1 MRPAGRAFLM
11 AALMA
16 VVGPPGAAGQERCA
30 LRISARSA
38 NSVGTAGGEGAYT
51 TYLGGGTVTLR
62 CGGAVMTGDSAV
74 HYESEQRA
82 EMIGGVDYRDT
93 TRTLTA
99 DRLTYYEPNG
109 QVVAQGDVEL
119 VRLATRAT
127 LSGPR
132 VSFYRAGA
140 GGGVGRTLATGR
152 PHMVMPPEGGTGPPI
167 EVDADEAEFLGDTV
181 ALARGD
187 VTIRRPDFDATA
199 DSARFA
205 RETGRLFGRPVVT
218 ARGMRLE
225 GDSIHAGLASAGVD
239 RLHAFGAARGESE
252 SVELEAEEILI
263 LTSSAEDEVERIEAF
278 GDRALAAAQA
288 FLIAGD
294 SLDIRFAAGR
304 IDSVTAT
311 GAARSFQL
319 EGADD
324 SGHAGAQEDEQQ
336 VGQERTD
343 TPLME
348 PETGLSD
355 EANWI
360 EGDTIRA
367 WFEASPGGRADPS
380 AAAVGEDSARIRRLL
395 ARGAARSYFAAVR
408 DTARSERASRNY
420 IIGERIDIQFAD
432 GEPAEVTADQAIG
445 VFLEPSDGTPSGA
458 VPSAVRPTGNGGGP

>member
-1 MRPAGRAFLM
+1 MRAGRTFVLAVLL
-11 AALMA
+11 AA
-16 VVGPPGAAGQERCA
+16 VGPQGAPAQERCA
-30 LRISARSA
+30 LRITASSA

-62 CGGAVMTGDSAV
+62 CGAAVMTGDSAV
-74 HYESEQRA
+74 HFESEQRA

-132 VSFYRAGA
+132 VSFFRAGA

-152 PHMVMPPEGGTGPPI
+152 PHMVMPPENGTGPPI
-167 EVDADEAEFLGDTV
+167 EVDADEAEFLGDSV

-205 RETGRLFGRPVVT
+205 DETGRLFGRPVVT

-239 RLHAFGAARGESE
+239 RLHAFGAARGEGE
-252 SVELEAEEILI
+252 TVELEAEEILI
-263 LTSSAEDEVERIEAF
+263 LTSSADDEVERIEAF
-278 GDRALAAAQA
+278 GERALAAAET

-294 SLDIRFAAGR
+294 SLDIRFAAGQV
-304 IDSVTAT
+304 DSVTAT

-319 EGADD
+319 
-324 SGHAGAQEDEQQ
+324 DEAEQG
-336 VGQERTD
+336 GQEGGEEIAAV
-343 TPLME
+343 PLIE
-348 PETGLSD
+348 PEAGLSD
-355 EANWI
+355 EASWI

-367 WFEASPGGRADPS
+367 WFEAPPGGRAD
-380 AAAVGEDSARIRRLL
+380 AAGAAGGEDSARIRRLL

-420 IIGERIDIQFAD
+420 IIGERIDIRFAD

-445 VFLEPSDGTPSGA
+445 VFLEPSDGEPPGVGPA
-458 VPSAVRPTGNGGGP
+458 ENGGLR

>member
-1 MRPAGRAFLM
+1 MRAAGRAFLL
-11 AALMA
+11 AAFMA
-16 VVGPPGAAGQERCA
+16 VVGPQGAAGQERCG
-30 LRISARSA
+30 LRITAPSA
-38 NSVGTAGGEGAYT
+38 NSVGTAGGEST
-51 TYLGGGTVTLR
+51 MHLGGGTVTLR
-62 CGGAVMTGDSAV
+62 CGAAVMTGDSAV
-74 HYESEQRA
+74 HYETEQRA
-82 EMIGGVDYRDT
+82 EMIGSVDYRDT

-109 QVVAQGDVEL
+109 QVVAQGNVEL

-132 VSFYRAGA
+132 VSFFRAGA

-152 PHMVMPPEGGTGPPI
+152 PHMVMPPESGTGPPI

-181 ALARGD
+181 AHARGD

-205 RETGRLFGRPVVT
+205 DETGRLFGRPVVT

-239 RLHAFGAARGESE
+239 RLHAFGAARGEGE
-252 SVELEAEEILI
+252 TVQLEAEEILI
-263 LTSSAEDEVERIEAF
+263 LTSSADDEVERIEAF
-278 GDRALAAAQA
+278 GDRALAAAEA
-288 FLIAGD
+288 FLVAGD
-294 SLDIRFAAGR
+294 SLDIRFTAGR

-311 GAARSFQL
+311 GSARSFQL
-319 EGADD
+319 EGAEGGGD
-324 SGHAGAQEDEQQ
+324 AGAPQEGAQQAEQEHADE
-336 VGQERTD
+336 
-343 TPLME
+343 PLVE
-348 PETGLSD
+348 PEAGLSD
-355 EANWI
+355 ETGWI

-367 WFEASPGGRADPS
+367 WFEAPPGGRDGVGG
-380 AAAVGEDSARIRRLL
+380 AAEGEDSARIRRLL

-420 IIGERIDIQFAD
+420 IIGERIDIRFAD

-445 VFLEPSDGTPSGA
+445 VFLEPSDGTARGGA
-458 VPSAVRPTGNGGGP
+458 PLGVRPTGSGGPP

>member
-1 MRPAGRAFLM
+1 MRVGRAVLLATFL
-11 AALMA
+11 AA
-16 VVGPPGAAGQERCA
+16 VDPQGAPAQERCA
-30 LRISARSA
+30 LRITAPSA

-74 HYESEQRA
+74 HFETEQRA

-140 GGGVGRTLATGR
+140 GGGVERTLATGR
-152 PHMVMPPEGGTGPPI
+152 PHMVMPPEDGAGPPI

-181 ALARGD
+181 AFARGA
-187 VTIRRPDFDATA
+187 VTIRRTDFDATA

-205 RETGRLFGRPVVT
+205 GESGRLYGRPIVT

-239 RLHAFGAARGESE
+239 RLHAFGAARGEGE
-252 SVELEAEEILI
+252 TVEMEAEEILI
-263 LTSSAEDEVERIEAF
+263 LTSSADDEVERIEAY
-278 GDRALAAAQA
+278 GGRALAAAEA

-294 SLDIRFAAGR
+294 SLDIRFASGR
-304 IDSVTAT
+304 LDSVTAT

-319 EGADD
+319 GKAE
-324 SGHAGAQEDEQQ
+324 
-336 VGQERTD
+336 ERTD
-343 TPLME
+343 VEDPEDGGERAAPLTE
-348 PETGLSD
+348 PVAGLSD
-355 EANWI
+355 DASWI

-367 WFEASPGGRADPS
+367 WFEDAPTTPDVSAGAEDDASA
-380 AAAVGEDSARIRRLL
+380 ARIRRLL
-395 ARGAARSYFAAVR
+395 ARGAARSFFAAVR
-408 DTARSERASRNY
+408 DTAQSDRASRNY
-420 IIGERIDIQFAD
+420 IIGESIDIRFAD

-445 VFLEPSDGTPSGA
+445 VFLEPAEGETPGA
-458 VPSAVRPTGNGGGP
+458 RPPETGGLR

>member
-1 MRPAGRAFLM
+1 MRARRTSLL
-11 AALMA
+11 AALLA
-16 VVGPPGAAGQERCA
+16 AVGPQAVSAQERCA
-30 LRISARSA
+30 LRITAPSA

-74 HYESEQRA
+74 HFESEQRA
-82 EMIGGVDYRDT
+82 VMIGGVDYRDT

-132 VSFYRAGA
+132 VSFFRAGA
-140 GGGVGRTLATGR
+140 GGSVGRTLATGR
-152 PHMVMPPEGGTGPPI
+152 PHMVMPPESGAGPPI

-187 VTIRRPDFDATA
+187 VTIRRPDFEATA

-205 RETGRLFGRPVVT
+205 DDTGRLFGRPVVA

-239 RLHAFGAARGESE
+239 RLHAFGAARGEGE
-252 SVELEAEEILI
+252 TVEMEAEEILI
-263 LTSSAEDEVERIEAF
+263 LTSSADDEVERIEAY

-304 IDSVTAT
+304 LDSVTAT

-319 EGADD
+319 EAEEDGQGVEQEVEQEGAD
-324 SGHAGAQEDEQQ
+324 A
-336 VGQERTD
+336 
-343 TPLME
+343 PLIE
-348 PETGLSD
+348 PEAGLSD
-355 EANWI
+355 ETSWI

-367 WFEASPGGRADPS
+367 WFEAPPAARADPAG
-380 AAAVGEDSARIRRLL
+380 AAGEGDSARIRRLL

-420 IIGERIDIQFAD
+420 IIGERIDIRFAD

-445 VFLEPSDGTPSGA
+445 VFLEPSDGEPPGDEPPEA
-458 VPSAVRPTGNGGGP
+458 RPAENGGLR